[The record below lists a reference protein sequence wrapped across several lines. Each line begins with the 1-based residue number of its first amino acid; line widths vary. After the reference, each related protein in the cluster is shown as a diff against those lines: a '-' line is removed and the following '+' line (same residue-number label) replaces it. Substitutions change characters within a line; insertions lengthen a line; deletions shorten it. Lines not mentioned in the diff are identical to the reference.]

1 MLNGDKILAQ
11 AEKDLERL
19 EYELIHTYTKQPHMF
34 LARIEDKDDG

>member
-19 EYELIHTYTKQPHMF
+19 EYELIHTYQEPPMQTW
-34 LARIEDKDDG
+34 G